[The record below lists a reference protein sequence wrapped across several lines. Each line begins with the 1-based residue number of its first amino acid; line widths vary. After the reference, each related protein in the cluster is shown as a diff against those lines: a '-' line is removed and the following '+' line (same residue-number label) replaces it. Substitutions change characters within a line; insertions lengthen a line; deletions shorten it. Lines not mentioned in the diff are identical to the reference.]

1 MAFLVA
7 VVYLML
13 FSPFFNIKVVEVIGV
28 YTLDPGKVEATANFT
43 FDENLFLQD
52 NIKKEKALL
61 KAYPVIKKVKIR
73 QSLPDKIIIE
83 ITEKIPEIVVLA
95 PPNFLLVDNRGEI
108 IDIVGKLNQV
118 SAPILTGVDF
128 STDSIKGQILV
139 KDTLRIALAFLSQ
152 VPENKMY
159 LIREI
164 TVGPDGL
171 AIYPTGSYKV
181 VVGENKNVVKK
192 LNTLEALMR
201 ESSILSNTID
211 YIDISNP
218 EKIIKKTKEGIS

>member
-1 MAFLVA
+1 
-7 VVYLML
+7 ML